1 MAEITYSIE
10 TVERMLRETDEAATK
25 RERERITG
33 MIELLIEFT
42 ASRGWRYKQDK
53 IIIPVLKELVNQIEK
68 TAGME

>member
-1 MAEITYSIE
+1 MPQRTYNLE

-33 MIELLIEFT
+33 MIELLIEYT
-42 ASRGWRYKQDK
+42 ASRGWLYKQDK